1 MYLPSNEEVD
11 GKQLVKS
18 FERKLINIVQMDQ
31 KYYDRVHE
39 GFKRALQESGG
50 TGYSVF
56 YKADFNPAGKTGT
69 AQEYL
74 RDTETG
80 RYVKDENGDF
90 IEVYNRT
97 LIAYA
102 PADNPE
108 VAIAVV
114 IPQAEL
120 PTQSDAASLNIGYE
134 ALKAYFDLNK
144 QRIQTTPTPQN
155 QDSIPVGETEG
166 GAETD
171 QVEETPTQDQPST
184 PNISED

>member
-1 MYLPSNEEVD
+1 M
-11 GKQLVKS
+11 
-18 FERKLINIVQMDQ
+18 
-31 KYYDRVHE
+31 
-39 GFKRALQESGG
+39 
-50 TGYSVF
+50 
-56 YKADFNPAGKTGT
+56 
-69 AQEYL
+69 
-74 RDTETG
+74 
-80 RYVKDENGDF
+80 
-90 IEVYNRT
+90 
-97 LIAYA
+97 
-102 PADNPE
+102 
-108 VAIAVV
+108 V